1 VFINCPCCHAKLLF
15 APAQIEDFHRS
26 PSQVTIEK
34 ILDLVS
40 EYFKQHVYQIT
51 GKSRK
56 SPVVM
61 ARYAVIW
68 LTRKYTSLNYSEIG
82 IHLNRDHTT
91 ILYAFRQVGV
101 LIEIKDEISDH
112 LNYLSVKLEA
122 DLAAPAAEDRLKPYP
137 QPGP

>member
-1 VFINCPCCHAKLLF
+1 MFINCPCCHSKLLF

-26 PSQVTIEK
+26 PQQVTIEK
-34 ILDLVS
+34 ITSLVA
-40 EYFKQHVYQIT
+40 EYFKQPVYQIT

-56 SPVVM
+56 REVVM

-68 LTRKYTSLNYSEIG
+68 LTRKYTTLNYSEIG

-122 DLAAPAAEDRLKPYP
+122 DLAAPVALKIA
-137 QPGP
+137 